1 MKPSASVWRV
11 ASDSG
16 KTIYRLQINGIT
28 KKNKK
33 QAKAA
38 VTGWDNSGDGW
49 NPNNKTELSLLSRS
63 FETPYAFKK
72 WANEFPFELDV
83 QRDARG
89 RKSSQ

>member
-11 ASDSG
+11 ASDDG

-33 QAKAA
+33 QAKTAA
-38 VTGWDNSGDGW
+38 TGWTSSGEGW
-49 NPNNKTELSLLSRS
+49 NPNNKTELWLLSRS

-72 WANEFPFELDV
+72 WVNEFPFELDV
-83 QRDARG
+83 QRDNRG
-89 RKSSQ
+89 RKSNQ